1 MALFTTAELR
11 AFDKQQIASAVEFPD
26 LACTNKA
33 AELADYFARIFGV
46 DIVQATHS
54 DEVHDGDG
62 SNYLLLD
69 WPLIASV
76 TSVTVDGVAFSGSE
90 INPTDYGVGLA
101 VDPRLPIITRRAGVF
116 LSGWSNVMVTY
127 VAGYATVPLR
137 LKRAALQMAVNE
149 LPGQNTPWEATS
161 YEAGGVGYGIGR
173 ADGYREQWFASPDGQ
188 AAFRAYSMKLPGV
201 A

>member
-11 AFDKQQIASAVEFPD
+11 VFDKQQIASAVEFPD
-26 LACTNKA
+26 LVCTNKA
-33 AELADYFARIFGV
+33 AELAEWFARIFGV
-46 DIVQATHS
+46 DVVQATHS
-54 DEVHDGDG
+54 NEVHDGDG

-69 WPLIASV
+69 WPLVASV
-76 TSVTVDGVAFSGSE
+76 TSVTVDGVALGGSE

-101 VDPRLPIITRRAGVF
+101 VDPRLPIITRRSGVF
-116 LSGWSNVMVTY
+116 TSGWSNVEVTY
-127 VAGYATVPLR
+127 VAGFATVPLR

-149 LPGQNTPWEATS
+149 LPAQNAPWEATS
-161 YEAGGVGYGIGR
+161 YEAGGVSYGIGR
-173 ADGYREQWFASPDGQ
+173 ADGYRESWFASPDGQ

>member
-33 AELADYFARIFGV
+33 AELAEWFARIFGV
-46 DIVQATHS
+46 DIVRTTHNG
-54 DEVHDGDG
+54 EVHDGDG
-62 SNYLLLD
+62 SNYLILD

-76 TSVTVDGVAFSGSE
+76 TSLSVDGTAFTADE
-90 INPTDYGVGLA
+90 LNATDYGVGLA
-101 VDPRLPIITRRAGVF
+101 IDPRLPIITRRSGVF
-116 LSGWSNVMVTY
+116 LSGWSNVVATY
-127 VAGYATVPLR
+127 VAGFANAPER
-137 LKRAALQMAVNE
+137 IKRAALQMAVNE
-149 LPGQNTPWEATS
+149 IPAQNAPWEATS
-161 YEAGGVGYGIGR
+161 YEAGGVSYGIGR
-173 ADGYREQWFASPDGQ
+173 ADGYRESWFASPDGQ